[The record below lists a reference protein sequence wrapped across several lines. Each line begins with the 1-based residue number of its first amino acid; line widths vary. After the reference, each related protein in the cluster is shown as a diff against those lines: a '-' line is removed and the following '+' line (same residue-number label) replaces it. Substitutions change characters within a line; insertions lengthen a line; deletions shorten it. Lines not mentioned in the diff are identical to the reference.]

1 MTVSVFPR
9 VIRDGLVVD
18 FDPAY
23 NTSFDGRENLFTYS
37 ELLNNANWTAI
48 SSIAAT
54 ANVVMAPDNT
64 ITGNK
69 LVLGNGIAIN
79 GAALGQGPS
88 KSAVAT
94 AYTFSVYVRS
104 AEWDRVRVMIRDGS
118 NISNVSDCVVS
129 TATGAVVSPAAAAG
143 TFTNASV
150 AVTAAN
156 NNWYRVALTA
166 VTGTETLLRVQLYSY
181 DSVATTGNGTSGIY
195 VWGAQLERSRAA
207 STYTATTASA
217 VTRSATVTNTVSALY
232 PGTISGVVQY
242 HPLSAGSFYFDNT
255 ATSNFVSVYTLPDTF
270 WNAGSWSVSS
280 WVRGDVLK
288 SDNAVIGHGSAPAV
302 GNGGLH
308 LGIRSAAVYFGFFGN
323 DWASGNIISAN
334 IWYHIVW
341 IYDNAQ
347 KQKIIFVNG
356 VQVAQSTLTGGVGY
370 IGTGSNTEIG
380 RYPWDTGY
388 RMQGYI
394 GRTQFYNRALGV
406 SEVSQIFSSLA
417 GRYGYG
423 I

>member
-1 MTVSVFPR
+1 MTVSIFPG
-9 VIRDGLVVD
+9 VVRDGLVVD
-18 FDPAY
+18 YDPAY

-37 ELLNNANWTAI
+37 ELLNNASWTAI
-48 SSIAAT
+48 GSITAS

-69 LVLGNGIAIN
+69 LVLGNGAALN
-79 GAALGQGPS
+79 SAALGQNPS
-88 KSAVAT
+88 KSAAAT

-104 AEWDRVRVMIRDGS
+104 AEWNQVRVMIRDGS
-118 NISNVSDCVVS
+118 NISNVSDCTIS
-129 TATGAVVSPAAAAG
+129 TATGAVVSSAAAFG

-156 NNWYRVALTA
+156 NNWYRVALTT
-166 VTGTETLLRVQLYSY
+166 VTGTETQLRVQLYSY

-195 VWGAQLERSRAA
+195 VWGAQLERSRTA
-207 STYTATTASA
+207 SAYTVTTASA

-232 PGTISGVVQY
+232 PGTINGVVQY
-242 HPLSAGSFYFDNT
+242 HPLGQGSFYFDNT
-255 ATSNFVSVYTLPDTF
+255 AGNFISLYTIPDTF

-280 WVRGDVLK
+280 WVRGDVIK
-288 SDNAVIGHGSAPAV
+288 TDNAVVGHGSSV
-302 GNGGLH
+302 GNGALH
-308 LGIRSAAVYFGFFGN
+308 LGIRNAAVYFGFFGN

-334 IWYHIVW
+334 NWYHIVW
-341 IYDNAQ
+341 VYDNAQ

-380 RYPWDTGY
+380 RYPWDPGY